1 MAKAHAVVVHS
12 LVVRFVVV
20 RFLLASAT
28 AGGGESGSLR
38 MRVRPVVAGLAILGF
53 AWSLGAQSFVSELN
67 AVHNP
72 GKRSEKALK
81 LADEAFDTARSFYGK
96 GQIEKG
102 DAALD
107 EMTQALTTC
116 LKSAETANKAKYF
129 KKAEMNVA
137 QLQRR
142 MKWLIN
148 DMDIRNRGWA
158 VITSKKIDRIHNQ
171 LLAGVMRK

>member
-1 MAKAHAVVVHS
+1 M
-12 LVVRFVVV
+12 V
-20 RFLLASAT
+20 RFLVANAT
-28 AGGGESGSLR
+28 KGGGESGSLR
-38 MRVRPVVAGLAILGF
+38 MCVRPVAAAAAIL
-53 AWSLGAQSFVSELN
+53 ALASCLPAQSFVSELN

-81 LADEAFDTARSFYGK
+81 LANAAFDTARSFYGK

-116 LKSAETANKAKYF
+116 LKSAETAKKAKYF

-142 MKWLIN
+142 MKWLIS
-148 DMDIRNRGWA
+148 DLDIRNRGWA
-158 VITSKKIDRIHNQ
+158 VITSRKMDRIHNQ